1 MCIYWQLKTAQHNP
15 TIDNDPIYL
24 VQSFFLV
31 VIEVLLVTLNLK
43 YCVVTE

>member
-24 VQSFFLV
+24 VQKLFLV
-31 VIEVLLVTLNLK
+31 VIEVLLVTLTLK
-43 YCVVTE
+43 CYVVTE